1 MFLAKHAK
9 IAKTGTRPMQLR
21 KRVSLLGA
29 LCVLGVK
36 LFAAPVQAAPAQDA
50 LQQFVDRVQTLS
62 ARFEQVQKDE
72 RGEVLQAS
80 SGQLLLAKPGKFRWN
95 YEKPY
100 EQLMVCD
107 GKTLWLYDP
116 DLAQATRR
124 PAGPSLQGTPAQLLT
139 DRAALERHFRIE
151 DAGTEAGARRLR
163 LLPKAA
169 DGDFKSVQLWL
180 KDGVPQR
187 MRFNDQLGGVSDV
200 SFSEIRTNIPLDP
213 AQFRFEPPKGVE
225 IIRADEPAKQ

>member
-1 MFLAKHAK
+1 MFLTKHTKMVK
-9 IAKTGTRPMQLR
+9 IATRAMRVR
-21 KRVSLLGA
+21 KCIYLLGVLGA
-29 LCVLGVK
+29 LGVK
-36 LFAAPVQAAPAQDA
+36 LFPLSAQAAPAQEA
-50 LQQFVDRVQTLS
+50 LQRFVNGVQTLS

-72 RGEVLQAS
+72 SGEVLQVS

-100 EQLMVCD
+100 EQLMICD

-124 PAGPSLQGTPAQLLT
+124 PAGSSLQGTPAQLLT
-139 DRAALERHFRIE
+139 DRAALEQHFRVE
-151 DAGTEAGARRLR
+151 DAGTEAGAQRLR

-169 DGDFKSVQLWL
+169 DSDFKSVQLWL

-187 MRFNDQLGGVSDV
+187 MRFSDPLGGISDV

-213 AQFRFEPPKGVE
+213 AQFRFEPPRGVE